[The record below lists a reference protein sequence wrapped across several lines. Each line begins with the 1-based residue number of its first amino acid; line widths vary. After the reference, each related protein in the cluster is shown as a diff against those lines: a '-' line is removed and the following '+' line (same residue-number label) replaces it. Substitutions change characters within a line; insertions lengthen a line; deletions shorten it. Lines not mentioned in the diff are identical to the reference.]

1 MAARASEGGPP
12 LLEGITRTFVFFFLE
27 ESELEGDLTWW
38 GCSKPLPRDLWNS
51 KAFREWGRTLFIL
64 HLFLTF
70 AFLMTNSESDGFKEI
85 FGGNTIKKIFYQN
98 MEYGCVAFSDY
109 MNIKVLV
116 YWSELDFLKFL
127 V

>member
-1 MAARASEGGPP
+1 
-12 LLEGITRTFVFFFLE
+12 
-27 ESELEGDLTWW
+27 
-38 GCSKPLPRDLWNS
+38 
-51 KAFREWGRTLFIL
+51 
-64 HLFLTF
+64 
-70 AFLMTNSESDGFKEI
+70 MTNSESDGFKEI